1 MEVAAVENGK
11 EVCVF
16 FFHMCTGISK
26 DMFLGDGC
34 IRHIKAR
41 IPVNCSIVSQRRV
54 FSPFGLEG
62 GGDGAR
68 GRNLWIRHD
77 PEDGSV
83 TEINLGNN
91 GMVKLGKGDSV
102 RIETPGGGG
111 WGSC

>member
-1 MEVAAVENGK
+1 MERRYVI
-11 EVCVF
+11 VF
-16 FFHMCTGISK
+16 PFMGQTHQKICL
-26 DMFLGDGC
+26 FLGDGC
-34 IRHIKAR
+34 NRHIKAR

-68 GRNLWIRHD
+68 GRNIWIRHD

-91 GMVKLGKGDSV
+91 GMVKLEKGDSV

-111 WGSC
+111 WGIVDGLH